1 MNFLKPNFKN
11 AAIVTTVIFAQKI
24 YRHPDEFVFVYSEGL
39 TVSLFAIVGF
49 VSMLGY
55 FFGDGGNSDFW
66 DAIMWIGSSIGIFGW
81 LWLAFKG

>member
-1 MNFLKPNFKN
+1 MPMRFAL
-11 AAIVTTVIFAQKI
+11 VGTVIAM
-24 YRHPDEFVFVYSEGL
+24 V
-39 TVSLFAIVGF
+39 
-49 VSMLGY
+49 GY